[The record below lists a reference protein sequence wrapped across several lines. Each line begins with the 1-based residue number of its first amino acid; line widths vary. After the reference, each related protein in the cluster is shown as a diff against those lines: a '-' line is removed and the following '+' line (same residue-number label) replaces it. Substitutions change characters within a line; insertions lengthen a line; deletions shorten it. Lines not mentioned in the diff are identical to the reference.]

1 LFLFSSGLA
10 AGWNEEMELFQHL
23 FDNSN
28 KVYSPRARPVVD
40 KSKPVI
46 VRMNIAL
53 AQVVEL
59 VRLDCW

>member
-1 LFLFSSGLA
+1 LA